1 MNRRSLLA
9 TAAAAI
15 AGGGAGCLDTG
26 GSDEPP
32 DEDRTDAGGTDVTD
46 TPTDGGTPDDGDGD
60 DVAGVRETRFDV
72 LGSAFE
78 FEEAATVRFEAETV
92 TVSGTIPG
100 DNTCYVAKLE
110 SVTLKNGTLENGTLV
125 VNVESYED
133 AGEDEACGEAPI
145 GIDYET
151 VVVFEDE
158 LPSAVTVEH
167 DGEQVVSEQRS

>member
-1 MNRRSLLA
+1 MNRRTLLA
-9 TAAAAI
+9 AAAAAI
-15 AGGGAGCLDTG
+15 AGGGAGCLETG
-26 GSDEPP
+26 RSDEPP

-46 TPTDGGTPDDGDGD
+46 TPTDGGTPDDG
-60 DVAGVRETRFDV
+60 VAGVRETRFDV

-100 DNTCYVAKLE
+100 DNTCYVARLE
-110 SVTLKNGTLENGTLV
+110 RVTRINGTLENGTLV

-133 AGEDEACGEAPI
+133 AGEDDACGEAPI
-145 GIDYET
+145 GIDYEA